1 MTVTVTP
8 PGQGPGATGATFAWG
23 PFRSFAFLAAPTPPE
38 CEAPPKDQSQLVSG
52 IGLLMGRPR
61 YRDYSRGGGRL
72 TRSPGPFKLYRGQAP
87 CLPRPRFLRV
97 RLIYGYLFMWTIA
110 CPPCSIFNVFIYC
123 LQSSYLR
130 YLSTGD

>member
-72 TRSPGPFKLYRGQAP
+72 RARAHSSCIGVRPHASPAREFSESG
-87 CLPRPRFLRV
+87 
-97 RLIYGYLFMWTIA
+97 
-110 CPPCSIFNVFIYC
+110 
-123 LQSSYLR
+123 
-130 YLSTGD
+130 

>member
-72 TRSPGPFKLYRGQAP
+72 SPGPFQVVSGSGPMR
-87 CLPRPRFLRV
+87 LPRPRFAESGWWLFRLPWTLRV
-97 RLIYGYLFMWTIA
+97 LRARFLMYLFIVYKAHT
-110 CPPCSIFNVFIYC
+110 VG
-123 LQSSYLR
+123 
-130 YLSTGD
+130 T

>member
-23 PFRSFAFLAAPTPPE
+23 PFRPFAFLAAPTSPE
-38 CEAPPKDQSQLVSG
+38 YEPEAPPKDQSQLVSG

-72 TRSPGPFKLYRGQAP
+72 SPGPFKLYRGQAP

-123 LQSSYLR
+123 LQSSYGRLP
-130 YLSTGD
+130 TVG

>member
-72 TRSPGPFKLYRGQAP
+72 SPGPFKLYRGQAP

-97 RLIYGYLFMWTIA
+97 RLILVIYLCGPLRVLRARFLMYLFIVYKAHT
-110 CPPCSIFNVFIYC
+110 YG
-123 LQSSYLR
+123 
-130 YLSTGD
+130 T